1 MVGADSRAGGPPV
14 QGFALRLQSL
24 INAMYP
30 DERKRPG
37 YTRLAKEIR
46 DATGGAISGTY
57 LWELATGKKC
67 NVTLDQLHVLARFF
81 GVPAEYFLNADVA
94 ERVDAQLRVAI
105 ALRDARVRSIA
116 LRADGLSAQA
126 LDALLVM
133 VNEARKL
140 ERLSPVDDADDSAAA
155 DDDSTAAR
163 PPGSEAA
170 R

>member
-1 MVGADSRAGGPPV
+1 MASADSRTGGPLV
-14 QGFALRLQSL
+14 QGFDHRLQHL

-46 DATGGAISGTY
+46 ETTGGTISGTY
-57 LWELATGKKC
+57 LWELATGKKS

-94 ERVDAQLRVAI
+94 ERVDAQLKVAI

-116 LRADGLSAQA
+116 LRADGLSAQT

-140 ERLSPVDDADDSAAA
+140 ERLSPVDDAEDGAAEGQ
-155 DDDSTAAR
+155 
-163 PPGSEAA
+163 PGSEAA
-170 R
+170 GPAR

>member
-1 MVGADSRAGGPPV
+1 MATADSRTGGPLV
-14 QGFALRLQSL
+14 EGFGDRLQRL

-46 DATGGAISGTY
+46 EATGGSISGTY

-67 NVTLDQLHVLARFF
+67 NVTLDQLNVLAQFF
-81 GVPAEYFLNADVA
+81 GVPAEYFLNTDVA
-94 ERVDAQLRVAI
+94 ERVEAQLRVAI

-140 ERLSPVDDADDSAAA
+140 ERLSPVDEGDGSAAV
-155 DDDSTAAR
+155 
-163 PPGSEAA
+163 
-170 R
+170 